1 MYAYLYDPV
10 LRQRTFRGFLDRL
23 ETRLT
28 DFGLSGKI
36 YRLGPLLHLNEI
48 VAEQM
53 RQKSKTIVAIGSD
66 RLFHQL
72 LNAPN
77 IQNFVVGF
85 VPIHPKS
92 VIGSLLGIPPQ
103 EAAATILAHRIT
115 KPLRLASANTV
126 RFFWEL
132 SIPFFGET
140 ALRFDDHYRVT
151 TAGVSGLI
159 TVRNLPATDA
169 AFVTTVATKQSLWKT
184 SQSTFRNQKIVLD
197 DLKQTMMIDG
207 QPLAVERL
215 KIEHLPSVLRVIVGR
230 NRHEALDDVG
240 VATERGAGAFAM
252 A

>member
-10 LRQRTFRGFLDRL
+10 LKQRTFRSFLDRL

-36 YRLGPLLHLNEI
+36 YRLSPLLHLNEI
-48 VAEQM
+48 VAEET
-53 RQKSKTIVAIGSD
+53 RRRTKTIVAIGSD

-77 IQNFVVGF
+77 IQNFVIGF

-92 VIGSLLGIPPQ
+92 SIGSLLGIPSQ

-115 KPLRLASANTV
+115 KPLRLAHANAV

-132 SIPFFGET
+132 SIPFSGPVT
-140 ALRFDDHYRVT
+140 LRCDECYTVT
-151 TAGVSGLI
+151 TAGSSGVI
-159 TVRNLPATDA
+159 TIRNQPATDA
-169 AFVTTVATKQSLWKT
+169 PFVTILTSQGSFWKT
-184 SQSTFRNQKIVLD
+184 SQSTLRNKKIVLD
-197 DLKQTMMIDG
+197 DLKQTVTIDG
-207 QPLAVERL
+207 QPLQVERL
-215 KIEHLPSVLRVIVGR
+215 KIEHASTVMRVIVGR

-240 VATERGAGAFAM
+240 VTVESGTGAFAM